1 MGNKDTDKELL
12 RSFLD
17 FLRNE
22 HEMTLI
28 YPMLFKESK
37 TWVKTPPRKGDRV
50 AINITLDGKVP
61 NESQEEVMINQFL
74 DNFGND

>member
-1 MGNKDTDKELL
+1 
-12 RSFLD
+12 
-17 FLRNE
+17 
-22 HEMTLI
+22 MTLM

-37 TWVKTPPRKGDRV
+37 TWGKTPPRKGDRV